1 MEITVP
7 RSTSTIGPVIG
18 FLDLRGLPNPEPILE
33 LARAAQSW
41 DEGATVR
48 ILSDDACF
56 ATDFVRW
63 AGGSDLQILSLRYPT
78 ENLTE
83 VVMRRARRAPH
94 HSLPL

>member
-1 MEITVP
+1 MESTVLSSASP
-7 RSTSTIGPVIG
+7 ASPVIG

-41 DEGATVR
+41 DDGATVR

-56 ATDFVRW
+56 STDFVRW
-63 AGGSDLQILSLRYPT
+63 AGGSDMQILSLRYPT

-83 VVMRRARRAPH
+83 VVMRRVARAPRH
-94 HSLPL
+94 TSA